1 MDQDF
6 EFIGIDYGSKMAGT
20 TAVAYLENGKLQL
33 VQSEKKQDADQFL
46 SEIISRL
53 SPKSV
58 FIDAPLS
65 LPSAFYGKGDDY
77 FYRKADRECKAMSPM
92 FLGGLT
98 ARAIKLKAQ
107 HADRNFY
114 EVYPGMLARDV
125 LDLGEAYAKKDKFS
139 TSHQNALLKHLEFEL
154 AEDLSNWHQFD
165 AVLAWLSGLRYKQ
178 EISISYGDP
187 TEGLIIV

>member
-1 MDQDF
+1 MDQGF
-6 EFIGIDYGSKMAGT
+6 EFIGIDYGSKLAGT
-20 TAVAYLENGKLQL
+20 TAVAYLENAKLQL
-33 VQSEKKQDADQFL
+33 VQSEKKQDADHFL

-65 LPSAFYGKGDDY
+65 LPAAFYGKGDDY
-77 FYRKADRECKAMSPM
+77 FYRKADRECKAMLPM

-98 ARAIKLKAQ
+98 ARAMKLKAQ
-107 HADRNFY
+107 NADRNFY

-139 TSHQNALLKHLEFEL
+139 NQHQSALLKQLEVEL
-154 AEDLSNWHQFD
+154 HEDLSNWHQFD
-165 AVLAWLSGLRYKQ
+165 AVLGKLFSDGSEKALGIPLF
-178 EISISYGDP
+178 DP
-187 TEGLIIV
+187 SQHF